1 MSEMRQAPAEQAV
14 PLFGTGGVRMV
25 VLDVLIGLMALP
37 AAALIR
43 EVLGSID
50 SPLGLPRKAPTE
62 IGSPALWL
70 TSLLSMALLP
80 LALRAVDAGYPS
92 SDRSLRRRFAA
103 AAIWLVT
110 AAGSL
115 YLIDKDLESR
125 ALVLFAA
132 IIIVV
137 ASTLVR
143 LLFAQRAEAARAPGA
158 ALPTLSTD
166 AEAALVRGEPISV
179 SIARLAPAL
188 ARPTV
193 ILEGDAIWIFP
204 SALSPIDRVLKRAL
218 DTLLAL
224 LLIVL
229 TLPIMAVVALLVL
242 IREGRPILYAD
253 ERAGMFGQP
262 FKLHKFRTMRLGAS
276 AERAALWEK
285 SDTKGPAFK
294 MARDPRITP
303 LGGFLRRF
311 SLDELPQLFDVVAG
325 RMSLIGPRPAGM
337 DELSR
342 YEDRHRLRLTV
353 RPGITGLWQVRRRI
367 DDDFEHRIA
376 DDLEY
381 IRRWSPLLDL
391 KIALRTIGVV
401 LSGRGV

>member
-1 MSEMRQAPAEQAV
+1 
-14 PLFGTGGVRMV
+14 MV

-62 IGSPALWL
+62 LGSPALWL

-137 ASTLVR
+137 ASTFVR

-166 AEAALVRGEPISV
+166 AEAALVRGEPISI

-229 TLPIMAVVALLVL
+229 TLPIMAVVAVLVL

-285 SDTKGPAFK
+285 SETKGPAFK